1 MTEVVLFGIVGLIA
15 VAAAAFMVISPTK
28 NAVHSALALVLTMG
42 CLAFLFL
49 MLDAPFLAMVQ
60 ITVYAGAIMVLFLF
74 VIMLLGAEKLD
85 VRETRFPW
93 LPVLGLVLAVLL
105 LLVIGLPILNSG
117 LNVMEPV
124 AATPR
129 VRVIHAA
136 TDLAPVDVT
145 FNQQAVASDLAFGT
159 ASDFVQVAA
168 GDYSVTVTPQDG
180 APITTAISLEPG
192 STQSVIAYGEGEN
205 VTFAVVP
212 DDLST
217 VSEARSSRIVVFNA
231 FDPESTVSLV
241 DFGSSFSTSDTTTYA
256 DEIAYGAY
264 SEPVL
269 VQEGTYDFAYIT
281 GADIPDTDNEPV
293 LYRAREYELPRDESE
308 LVVIMPERLFDGS
321 VRAAATPFIDTARAS
336 FGGPRAI
343 GTLLFIDYML
353 PFQLLAMLLL
363 AAMVGVIVLTR
374 HHIPGAKER
383 INVRRRVSRPL
394 TNVIASQVGHEV
406 ADEVPSQ
413 LPAQTEQPETAGD

>member
-1 MTEVVLFGIVGLIA
+1 MTEVILFGIIGLIA

-28 NAVHSALALVLTMG
+28 NAVHSALALVLTMA

-49 MLDAPFLAMVQ
+49 MLDAPFLAMIQ

-74 VIMLLGAEKLD
+74 VIMLLGADKLD

-93 LPVLGLVLAVLL
+93 LPVVGLVLAVLL

-124 AATPR
+124 EAAPR

-136 TDLAPVDVT
+136 PDVPPVDIV
-145 FNQQAVASDLAFGT
+145 FNDQTVASGLDFGAT
-159 ASDFVQVAA
+159 SEFVQMAA
-168 GDYSVTVTPQDG
+168 GDYSVTVTPEGG
-180 APITTAISLEPG
+180 APITTAVSLEPG
-192 STQSVIAYGEGEN
+192 STQTVIAYGEGAN
-205 VTFAVVP
+205 VMFAVVP

-231 FDPESTVSLV
+231 YDPETAVSLV
-241 DFGSSFSTSDTTTYA
+241 DMGSSFSTSDTTTYA
-256 DEIAYGAY
+256 DEIGYGAY

-269 VQEGTYDFAYIT
+269 IQEGAYDFAYIA
-281 GADIPDTDNEPV
+281 GADVPDTDSEPV
-293 LYRAREYELPRDESE
+293 LYRARDYELPRDESQ

-321 VRAAATPFIDTARAS
+321 LRAAATTFVDRARAS
-336 FGGPRAI
+336 FGGPRAV

-363 AAMVGVIVLTR
+363 AAMVGVIALTR
-374 HHIPGAKER
+374 HHLPGSKER
-383 INVRRRVSRPL
+383 AHVRRKVSRPL
-394 TNVIASQVGHEV
+394 TNVISGQVGHEV
-406 ADEVPSQ
+406 AEEVPSQ
-413 LPAQTEQPETAGD
+413 LPAQTEQRETAGD

>member
-49 MLDAPFLAMVQ
+49 MLDAPFLAMIQ

-93 LPVLGLVLAVLL
+93 LPVFGLVLAVLL

-124 AATPR
+124 AATPL
-129 VRVIHAA
+129 VRVINAA
-136 TDLAPVDVT
+136 TDMAPVEVA
-145 FNQQAVASDLAFGT
+145 FNDQTVASDLAFGS
-159 ASDFVQVAA
+159 ASEFVQVPA
-168 GDYSVTVTPQDG
+168 GDYSVTLTPQDG
-180 APITTAISLEPG
+180 APITTSVSLEG
-192 STQSVIAYGEGEN
+192 GTTQSLIAYGEGDA

-217 VSEARSSRIVVFNA
+217 VSEARTSRIVVFNA
-231 FDPESTVSLV
+231 YDPENPISLV
-241 DFGSSFSTSDTTTYA
+241 DFGSSFSATDTTTYA
-256 DEIAYGAY
+256 GEVAYGAY

-269 VQEGTYDFAYIT
+269 VPEGTYDFAYIT
-281 GADIPDTDNEPV
+281 GADVPDVDGEPV
-293 LYRAREYELPRDESE
+293 LYRNREYELPRDESQ
-308 LVVIMPERLFDGS
+308 LVVVMPERLFDGS
-321 VRAAATPFIDTARAS
+321 LRAAAAPFVDNARAS

-343 GTLLFIDYML
+343 GTLLFIDYMM
-353 PFQLLAMLLL
+353 PFQMLAMLLL

-406 ADEVPSQ
+406 AEETPSQ
-413 LPAQTEQPETAGD
+413 LPAQTEQHETAGD